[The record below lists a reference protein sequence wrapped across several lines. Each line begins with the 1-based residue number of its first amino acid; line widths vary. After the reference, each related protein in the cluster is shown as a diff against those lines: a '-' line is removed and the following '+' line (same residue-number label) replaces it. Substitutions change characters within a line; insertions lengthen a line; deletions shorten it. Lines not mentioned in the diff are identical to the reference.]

1 MRGLKKE
8 LSLCFR
14 LMWKQQYGATALT
27 FAKDKHRVETI
38 RLLEEAGAR

>member
-1 MRGLKKE
+1 LSRGADPNIATANGE
-8 LSLCFR
+8 
-14 LMWKQQYGATALT
+14 TALT